1 MVIDGHSHV
10 FLPTERHITCM
21 DEAGVDKTILFSTS
35 IHPEIAKDTEAFDK
49 EMSILD
55 ETING
60 RRNPIEARL
69 KAMDEL
75 YSVIKSNPFR
85 FVGFGTVPTGLS
97 HEETCTWIQNYVVS
111 KNFVGLGEFT
121 VPSGKVG
128 ILETVFSASAE
139 FGNLPLWIHAF
150 FPLNFSDIREIA
162 ALAEKY
168 PDTPVIIGH
177 LGGMYWRDTIKLV
190 KNQNNLYV
198 DLSAFFTTIALKIT
212 MQELPD
218 KSIFGVDMPYG
229 DLVVTKQAIE
239 RVCENT
245 AVRERV
251 LGGTISEL
259 LKL

>member
-10 FLPTERHITCM
+10 ILPTERQLACM

-35 IHPEIAKDTEAFDK
+35 IHPELAKDAEAFDQ

-60 RRNPIEARL
+60 RRNPVEARL

-75 YSVIKSNPFR
+75 YGVIQANPSK

-97 HEETCTWIQNYVVS
+97 HKETCKWIEDYVVP

-121 VPSGKVG
+121 VPSGKVNV
-128 ILETVFSASAE
+128 LDTVFSASAE
-139 FGNLPLWIHAF
+139 FGNLPIWIHAF
-150 FPLNFSDIREIA
+150 SPLNLPDIKDIA
-162 ALAEKY
+162 ALAEKF
-168 PDTPVIIGH
+168 PNTPVIIGH
-177 LGGMYWRDTIKLV
+177 LGGMHWRDTIKLA

-212 MQELPD
+212 IQELPQ

-229 DLVVTKQAIE
+229 DLVIARQAIE
-239 RVCENT
+239 RVCQNN

-259 LKL
+259 LKI